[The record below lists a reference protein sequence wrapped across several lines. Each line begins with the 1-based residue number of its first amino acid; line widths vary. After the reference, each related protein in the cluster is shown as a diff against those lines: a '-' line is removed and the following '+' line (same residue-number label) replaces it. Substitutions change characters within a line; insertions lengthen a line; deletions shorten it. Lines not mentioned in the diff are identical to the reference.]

1 MRAVMIFVLLLIGL
15 LMTVENAFAQ
25 GDWSFAKANLPDWS
39 FAATDRAGSRLLV
52 SKSAPLMVAVID
64 TGADLF
70 HPALKGAAWRN
81 PGETGLDA
89 QGRDKA
95 SNGIDDDGNG
105 LIDDVNGWN
114 FAGDDGFVHDN
125 HGHGTHI
132 AGIINAVAPGVKL
145 MILKYYDPKSTGQD
159 NLKAL
164 VRALRYAVQMKA
176 DLINYSGGGF
186 VPNLEERAA
195 IRDAEKQGILL
206 VAAAGNEAVNS
217 DQRHFY
223 PAGYDL
229 TNIVS
234 VTAHDPHL
242 DILPSSNFGT
252 QTVHLAAPGAKILSA
267 LPQGAWG
274 EMTGTSQ
281 ATAFVTGAACLL
293 KTQRP
298 DLTAAEL
305 KTQLLESAR
314 FEANL
319 RGKVASAGRLDLRR
333 ALAVQDAGRSASG
346 YRLQAYTV
354 LRNKA
359 VMRSRLG
366 SESSLK

>member
-1 MRAVMIFVLLLIGL
+1 MRAVMIFFFLLIGL

-25 GDWSFAKANLPDWS
+25 SDWS

-52 SKSAPLMVAVID
+52 SKSAPLVVAVID
-64 TGADLF
+64 TGADLL

-81 PGETGLDA
+81 PGETGLDS

-105 LIDDVNGWN
+105 FIDDVSGWN
-114 FAGDDGFVHDN
+114 FAGNDGFIHDS

-132 AGIINAVAPGVKL
+132 SGIINAVAPGVKL
-145 MILKYYDPKSTGQD
+145 MTLKYYDPKSKGED

-164 VRALRYAVQMKA
+164 IQAIRYAVKMKA
-176 DLINYSGGGF
+176 DVINYSGGGF

-195 IRDAEKQGILL
+195 IREAEKKGILF
-206 VAAAGNEAVNS
+206 VAAAGNEATNS
-217 DQRHFY
+217 DKRHFY

-229 TNIVS
+229 NNILS
-234 VTAHDPHL
+234 VTAHDPRM
-242 DILPSSNFGT
+242 DILPSSNYGT
-252 QTVHLAAPGAKILSA
+252 QTVHLAAPGAAVLSA

-274 EMTGTSQ
+274 AMTGTSQ

-298 DLTAAEL
+298 DLSASEL
-305 KTQLLESAR
+305 KAQLEDSAR
-314 FEANL
+314 FETQM

-333 ALAVQDAGRSASG
+333 TLALQDAGRSLSG
-346 YRLQAYTV
+346 YRLETYTV

-359 VMRSRLG
+359 LMRSRLG
-366 SESSLK
+366 SETSLK